1 MKMKKKQRN
10 TFIAAAILFLLFA
23 ALTAAVLT
31 VDVQPI
37 GPEKSQVG
45 LAAINERMFNLLGVN
60 LLWYHITDLLGIAA
74 ILVAL
79 GFAALGLAQLIR
91 RRSAAKVDR
100 SIVALGVF
108 YIVVAAFYVFFEKFI
123 VNYRPI
129 IIDSGLEASY
139 PSSHAMIVLCIMAT
153 AIIQFRSR
161 IENNTIRIVVSA
173 ASAMVIAVTIIGRLI
188 SGVHWVTD
196 IAGGLLLAS
205 SLVMFYKAVIMRTE
219 SPE

>member
-1 MKMKKKQRN
+1 MKKKQRN

-23 ALTAAVLT
+23 ALTATVLT

-100 SIVALGVF
+100 SIVALGAF
-108 YIVVAAFYVFFEKFI
+108 YIVVAAFYVFFEKFV